1 MPFQYAGI
9 NLKQDRKFVLRLVR
23 QAPEVLK
30 YLEPKYQDREIAL
43 AALQGNIN
51 MKKYIRND
59 IVDDLEFFLL
69 TKDNSSKDHNLSKDH
84 NSKLLS
90 WLNDNSN
97 KGALLSIH
105 RSQKKE
111 F

>member
-59 IVDDLEFFLL
+59 IVNDPESSLL
-69 TKDNSSKDHNLSKDH
+69 TKDNSSKDHNSRLF
-84 NSKLLS
+84 S
-90 WLNDNSN
+90 WLNDRCN
-97 KGALLSIH
+97 KRTLLSIY
-105 RSQKKE
+105 RSQKKG